1 MPGNIADQD
10 TKESLEA
17 KVEDILASLSLQ
29 EKVYMM
35 SGHDFYLDFFGK
47 DKRQFGL
54 RAYQAGGGNE
64 RLGLDFIRFADGP
77 RGVRLSASTCFPVV
91 MARGATWDVELEQ
104 RIGEVMGIECRV
116 NNANL
121 SGAVCVNLLRHPAW
135 GRAQETYGEDPYL
148 LGEMGAALS
157 TGIQSHNVM
166 ATVKHYAVNS
176 IENSR
181 FKVNV
186 KISERVLR
194 EVYLPHFKRIIDS
207 GCATVMSA
215 YNKVNGSYCGHNR
228 HLLRTIL
235 KEEWG
240 FEGFVHSDWV
250 KGVYGADAAEAGLD
264 VENPDVIYFGDNL
277 IEAVEAGEVSQAAID
292 DATRRI
298 MRTQFK
304 YTQNTDTR
312 TYTKDDLCC
321 NDHTEVALEAAEK
334 SITLLENR
342 NSTLPLDISKTK
354 TLAIIGELAAIENL
368 GDHGS
373 SEVKP
378 AYVVT
383 PLDGIKTY
391 LGDAVVV
398 EHCDGSDRQQA
409 LDLAK
414 NADAVIF
421 VGGYTYKDEGEFI
434 PGNIALEGL
443 DSDKGMETVGG
454 DRTRLTLREEEEDLI
469 IALSAVNQKIIVAV
483 VAAGAVIMERW
494 RQHPAAILMLWYAGM
509 EGGTALAKILFG
521 DVNPSG
527 KLPFT
532 IPVTEEQL
540 PFFDKD
546 ADEIEYGLYHG
557 YSKFD
562 KEGLI
567 PAYPFGYGL
576 SYSRFSYSPLEL
588 VIEGSSAKISCRI
601 SNESQRSGSEVAQLY
616 IGFENSNI
624 DRAVRLLKGF
634 DRVELE
640 AGASAEVCFEVSQ
653 DDIAWYDEDNSA
665 WAFEDI
671 EYSAHIGGCSKS
683 AIVNSIALI
692 WENK

>member
-47 DKRQFGL
+47 DNRQFGL

-240 FEGFVHSDWV
+240 FEGFIHSDWV

-292 DATRRI
+292 DAARRI

-304 YTQNTDTR
+304 YTQNADTR

-321 NDHTEVALEAAEK
+321 SDHTAVALEAAEK

-378 AYVVT
+378 AYAVT

-398 EHCDGSDRQQA
+398 EYCDGSDRQQA
-409 LDLAK
+409 LELAK

-443 DSDKGMETVGG
+443 DADKGMETVGG

-469 IALSAVNQKIIVAV
+469 IALSEVNQKTIAAV

-588 VIEGSSAKISCRI
+588 VIEGSSANISCRI

-640 AGASAEVCFEVSQ
+640 AGASAEVCFEISQ